1 MLSKKIKIK
10 DIEKFLSE
18 NPNFFIEQPQIL
30 EGLKFPSLKK
40 NSGLENKIV
49 SFKDWLINNL
59 RFEKEGLIE
68 NAKYNYLTQKKIHQA
83 VISKA
88 TLHLLDSIKSTSEN
102 EK

>member
-40 NSGLENKIV
+40 NNGFTDTKFRKLMSSKT
-49 SFKDWLINNL
+49 FKQTYEYDKLIYKW
-59 RFEKEGLIE
+59 F
-68 NAKYNYLTQKKIHQA
+68 
-83 VISKA
+83 
-88 TLHLLDSIKSTSEN
+88 N
-102 EK
+102 EKNKQ